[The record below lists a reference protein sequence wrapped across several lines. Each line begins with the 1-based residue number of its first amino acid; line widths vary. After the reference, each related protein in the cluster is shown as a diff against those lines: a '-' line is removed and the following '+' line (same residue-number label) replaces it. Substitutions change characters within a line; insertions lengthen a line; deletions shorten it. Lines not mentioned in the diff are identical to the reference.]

1 MNLFQNHSGKPLPG
15 TFASI
20 TGAPLLVPPS
30 PSRPHRE
37 HPSQPVR
44 RAAGDGGN
52 GGGGEPGRCGEAL
65 AQLKGRGPS
74 QGGREGG
81 RTLHFPTGKWFK
93 EIHVCGE
100 APQSQKMSTV

>member
-65 AQLKGRGPS
+65 ARSSRGGAPA
-74 QGGREGG
+74 REGG
-81 RTLHFPTGKWFK
+81 R
-93 EIHVCGE
+93 E
-100 APQSQKMSTV
+100 AGLCTSQQESGSRRYMYVGRLRSHRR